1 MHALFTPGTASGAR
15 NICWFDTLAQ
25 LALDE
30 SRDLMG
36 DMQPVDALA
45 AELRATADRLGL
57 TEAGAMADDDH
68 GALQLIAHSLG
79 LQVHV
84 FLRQPGGE
92 VALSPL
98 QSVGAPD
105 GRPVHVYSDDIHF
118 TPMWPAWGPDKASR

>member
-1 MHALFTPGTASGAR
+1 
-15 NICWFDTLAQ
+15 
-25 LALDE
+25 
-30 SRDLMG
+30 MG

-45 AELRATADRLGL
+45 AELRRTADALGL

-84 FLRQPGGE
+84 FLRQPDGQL
-92 VALSPL
+92 ALSPL

-105 GRPVHVYSDDIHF
+105 GKPVHVYSDDTHF
-118 TPMWPAWGPDKASR
+118 EPLWPAWSQDEGH